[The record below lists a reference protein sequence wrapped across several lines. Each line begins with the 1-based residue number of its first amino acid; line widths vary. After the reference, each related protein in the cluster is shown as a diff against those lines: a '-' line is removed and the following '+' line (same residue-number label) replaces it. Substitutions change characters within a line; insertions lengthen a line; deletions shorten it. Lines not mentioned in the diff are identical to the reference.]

1 MKHQLFIRGNRN
13 PQRSLLGV
21 ALLSLF
27 MLLAAFFTAC
37 DKEMPLAVDD
47 KSHLEKQDRLPE
59 AAFRE
64 TANQEKVRFS
74 FRGQFYE
81 KDELSNR
88 LADTVSPIMLIG
100 DGLPEANVVY
110 VFESETEFNAWA
122 ANTPLAE
129 KFRQVEQ
136 LRQLHQTG
144 KGKSSGPQINAAYTG
159 DVRLYEHINYNNNRQ
174 GKKYPSN
181 APLYAPAARNM
192 PSTFDNIA
200 SSVIVN
206 SPTFGNKSTYCFL
219 NDKYLGVPGW
229 SLRIIVQPCQIRKIA
244 DLRNM
249 LIPIPGWPPN
259 FNDVISS
266 VEIYD
271 I

>member
-1 MKHQLFIRGNRN
+1 MKNLFNLRGSRK
-13 PQRSLLGV
+13 PQSLMLAV
-21 ALLSLF
+21 FLLIF
-27 MLLAAFFTAC
+27 VLAVFFTAC

-59 AAFRE
+59 ATFRE

-81 KDELSNR
+81 KEELSKR
-88 LADTVSPIMLIG
+88 LAATASPIMLIG

-110 VFESETEFNAWA
+110 VFESETEFNAWV

-129 KFRQVEQ
+129 KFRQVEK

-144 KGKSSGPQINAAYTG
+144 KDKSSGPQINATHTG
-159 DVRLYEHINYNNNRQ
+159 DVRLYEHINYK

-181 APLYAPAARNM
+181 DPLYAAAAKNM
-192 PSTFDNIA
+192 PSAFNNIA

-206 SPTFGNKSTYCFL
+206 SPTLGNKWTFCYL
-219 NDKYLGVPGW
+219 NDKSLGAGGW
-229 SLRIIVQPCQIRKIA
+229 SLRITVQPCQIRKIA
-244 DLRNM
+244 DLTKV
-249 LIPIPGWPPN
+249 LIPIPYWPPN
-259 FNDVISS
+259 FNDIISS

-271 I
+271 K